1 MSTYSLF
8 KRKIVGPSLSGKLSL
23 SLKRLQL
30 MHTLLEFDNK
40 IGLSVED
47 SFPRGHEKGDV
58 HGQQLG
64 GTNSI

>member
-1 MSTYSLF
+1 MGS
-8 KRKIVGPSLSGKLSL
+8 SLSGKLSL
-23 SLKRLQL
+23 SLKRL
-30 MHTLLEFDNK
+30 LEFDNK
-40 IGLSVED
+40 MGLSVED

>member
-1 MSTYSLF
+1 M
-8 KRKIVGPSLSGKLSL
+8 GPSLSGKLSL